1 MPKKHE
7 KEKENEK
14 ERDYVGAE
22 GGAVGLDDPA
32 GFTGEVAED
41 FVDVGAWGE
50 AVTAV
55 LPQSIEDLS
64 GDGSSLSLSHLR
76 LLLVTLAP
84 PSSTSQ
90 HRRRRR
96 RSIRNHCR
104 SLHFSLSSLSL
115 SLAQSVHS
123 VGVID
128 L

>member
-1 MPKKHE
+1 MPRKHDKE
-7 KEKENEK
+7 KEKEKEK
-14 ERDYVGAE
+14 ERDYVGAA

-41 FVDVGAWGE
+41 LVDVGAWGE

-55 LPQSIEDLS
+55 LPQSMEDLS

-96 RSIRNHCR
+96 SIRRHCR
-104 SLHFSLSSLSL
+104 SLQFSLASLSL
-115 SLAQSVHS
+115 
-123 VGVID
+123 
-128 L
+128 